1 MKVFRIISAVLAVG
15 LAGAARGDVFF
26 NPDHDSM
33 LTVATPV
40 EVPGTILDPGT
51 YVVKLVE
58 TQADRDV
65 VTITSEDGK
74 KVYATV
80 ICAPHPTT
88 EAPRHATFVFYNV
101 PEGANKVLH
110 TWYAPNDSIGLDFIY
125 PPDRAAALRQET
137 NEEVPALT
145 AEQSN
150 ALSSRAAP
158 PAVTTDAEPPKA
170 AEAPVPPPPPAPAVA
185 AQAPPAP
192 QPAALTADASE
203 TLPKTASRTPLVL
216 AAGIL
221 ALGVASGLRFAGRS

>member
-1 MKVFRIISAVLAVG
+1 MKVFRVLSAVMAVG
-15 LAGAARGDVFF
+15 LVGAVRGDVFF
-26 NPDHDSM
+26 NPDHDST
-33 LTVATPV
+33 LSIAAPV
-40 EVPGTILDPGT
+40 EVPGAILDPGT

-58 TQADRDV
+58 TQSNRDV

-74 KVYATV
+74 KLYATV

-88 EAPRHATFVFYNV
+88 EAPRHATFVFYSV

-110 TWYAPNDSIGLDFIY
+110 TWYAPHDSIGLDFIY
-125 PPDRAAALRQET
+125 PPDRAAALRQVT

-150 ALSSRAAP
+150 ALASRAAP
-158 PAVTTDAEPPKA
+158 AAVTTDAEPPKA
-170 AEAPVPPPPPAPAVA
+170 AEAPAPPPPPAPAVA
-185 AQAPPAP
+185 AEAAPAP
-192 QPAALTADASE
+192 QPAAMTADASE